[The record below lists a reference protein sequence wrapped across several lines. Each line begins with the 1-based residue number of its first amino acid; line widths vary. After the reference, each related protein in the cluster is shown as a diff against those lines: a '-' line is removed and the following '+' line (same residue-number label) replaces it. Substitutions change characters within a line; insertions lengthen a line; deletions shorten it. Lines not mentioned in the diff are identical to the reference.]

1 MMPRG
6 SGATSARTWIVTA
19 LALAALAGCGGGDD
33 SEPDLSVELAPVSGD
48 IQVREPGSEDFVALG
63 EAGRYPVGTEVDA
76 NDGVLRL
83 TSDRPDG
90 DTQSGEFSDGQFQ
103 IAQEEGSA
111 TVTLTLTGGDLSQC
125 ETKAARRD
133 DSTVGGPEIRHLF
146 ADAEGSFETEGR
158 FATASVRGTKWKL
171 VDACFGTLTDVASGE
186 VTVTDTIRDRE
197 VEVGAG
203 DDLWV
208 ARKR

>member
-6 SGATSARTWIVTA
+6 SAATSARAWIVTA
-19 LALAALAGCGGGDD
+19 LAVAALAGCGGDDD
-33 SEPDLSVELAPVSGD
+33 SEPGLSLELAPVSGE
-48 IQVREPGSEDFVALG
+48 IQVREPGSEAFVALG
-63 EAGRYPVGTEVDA
+63 ETGRYPAGTEVDA
-76 NDGVLRL
+76 NDGVVRV

-90 DTQSGEFSDGQFQ
+90 DTQSGEFSDGRFQ

-111 TVTLTLTGGDLSQC
+111 TVTLKLTGGDLSQC
-125 ETKAARRD
+125 ETKAAKRD

-171 VDACFGTLTDVASGE
+171 VDACFGTLTGVASGE

-197 VEVGAG
+197 VEVEAG
-203 DDLWV
+203 DELWV